1 MKKAVL
7 LTSCAVM
14 VGCSW
19 VPDVGGLVGLG
30 EEERESYIDTRPLP
44 PMQIPEG
51 LNGDSIQDA
60 LPVPTI
66 AEQRNASFY
75 PARPPLPNALYASDN
90 RNEVRVQRLSS
101 RNWLVIPEPPT
112 SAWPKIK
119 QFFADNGVSLSSDRP
134 SVGRLTTQW
143 LSNDGEAVRD
153 VVRPGGW

>member
-66 AEQRNASFY
+66 AEQPF
-75 PARPPLPNALYASDN
+75 L
-90 RNEVRVQRLSS
+90 
-101 RNWLVIPEPPT
+101 
-112 SAWPKIK
+112 
-119 QFFADNGVSLSSDRP
+119 
-134 SVGRLTTQW
+134 LTNH
-143 LSNDGEAVRD
+143 SPFEAVRYTARWARTTLRRWPD
-153 VVRPGGW
+153 SAETIPPESACCSKA